1 MTFSQSISTCM
12 TKYVD
17 FKGRATRS
25 EYWWFYLFQILAS
38 ACFSFL
44 AGVLAAMLG
53 LSEDGITALV
63 VMLYLA
69 IVLPNIAVTARRLH
83 DVSRSGWWMLI
94 PMTIVGIIPFYYW
107 VCKAGDS
114 QDNRYGAVA

>member
-1 MTFSQSISTCM
+1 
-12 TKYVD
+12 
-17 FKGRATRS
+17 
-25 EYWWFYLFQILAS
+25 
-38 ACFSFL
+38 
-44 AGVLAAMLG
+44 MLG

-69 IVLPNIAVTARRLH
+69 IVLPSIAVTARRLH